1 MSGEVKA
8 TGPVRELAEGLNVDL
23 ASVTGTGP
31 GGAISSN
38 DVYAAAEAAVV
49 TRAPQPGA
57 TAAGTVW
64 ATPRVRNL
72 AAQLGV
78 DLSSVSGTGAGG
90 RIRTDD
96 VHQAA
101 GRRPGSGAAPR
112 AALPRGGTP
121 SLIIERPSFDV
132 PYKTIKIDAY
142 SRNPF
147 LDDLLQIDPEG
158 VAAARAHDSNV
169 PGMFS
174 SGDVPLYTAAGF
186 DAALVLRLPW
196 SVRHLAAGSND
207 SAEVARIF
215 EQCGDGTMA
224 SVHAA
229 DRFGGGHEG
238 LRIYEARLKTWF
250 NARHVVPIPKAITID
265 DWLEANG
272 GSQMTAV
279 ERFLENS

>member
-1 MSGEVKA
+1 MSGTVKA

-23 ASVTGTGP
+23 ASVAGTGP

-49 TRAPQPGA
+49 TRPPAPQQLGS
-57 TAAGTVW
+57 TVAAGTVW

-101 GRRPGSGAAPR
+101 GRRPGSGAPR

-121 SLIIERPSFDV
+121 SLMIERPSFDV

-147 LDDLLQIDPEG
+147 LDDYRQIDPEG

-169 PGMFS
+169 PCMFS
-174 SGDVPLYTAAGF
+174 SGDVPLFTASGF
-186 DAALVLRLPW
+186 DASLVLRLPW

-238 LRIYEARLKTWF
+238 LRTYEARLKTWF
-250 NARHVVPIPKAITID
+250 NARHVIPIPKAIRLSD
-265 DWLEANG
+265 LG
-272 GSQMTAV
+272 GAS
-279 ERFLENS
+279 

>member
-1 MSGEVKA
+1 MS
-8 TGPVRELAEGLNVDL
+8 RESA
-23 ASVTGTGP
+23 
-31 GGAISSN
+31 
-38 DVYAAAEAAVV
+38 
-49 TRAPQPGA
+49 
-57 TAAGTVW
+57 VW

-72 AAQLGV
+72 AAQLDV
-78 DLSSVSGTGAGG
+78 DLATVTGTGAGG
-90 RIRTDD
+90 RVRTED
-96 VHQAA
+96 VRQAA
-101 GRRPGSGAAPR
+101 ARRPGSGVAPR
-112 AALPRGGTP
+112 SASTRVSAPTLV
-121 SLIIERPSFDV
+121 IERPSFQT

-147 LDDLLQIDPEG
+147 LDDLLQVDPEN

-174 SGDVPLYTAAGF
+174 GGDLPLYTATGY
-186 DAALVLRLPW
+186 DPALVLRLPW

-238 LRIYEARLKTWF
+238 LRTYEARLRTWL
-250 NARHVVPIPKAITID
+250 NARHVIAVPKALTFD
-265 DWLEANG
+265 DLRG
-272 GSQMTAV
+272 TTS
-279 ERFLENS
+279 